1 MRKPIFIAG
10 PTACGK
16 SAVAKELAVKKRGE
30 IISVDSMQVYR
41 GLDIGT
47 AKPTAKERAAVPH
60 YLVDVIG
67 IDEAFDAA
75 KFVELTKAEIK
86 KINQPIFCG
95 GTGLYFQAWLQG
107 LGASPGGEP
116 KLRAELEGEETEAL
130 LQELQRKDPETHA
143 KIDRKNRRRI
153 VRAVEVIRLT
163 QKPFSEQR
171 AEWSGKAPE
180 NFFVIAREREDL
192 RKRINV
198 RVEAMFKAGLVA
210 ETCSLRSALEAN
222 AVARQALGYRQV
234 IEHLQGERDLP
245 DTVAR
250 VKSRTWQ
257 FARRQMTWF
266 RKMTGTRSLNV
277 MPDEAPKITAQR
289 IVDQLT

>member
-1 MRKPIFIAG
+1 MGKPIFIAG
-10 PTACGK
+10 PTASGK
-16 SAVAKELAVKKRGE
+16 SAVAMEVAIKKGGE
-30 IISVDSMQVYR
+30 IISVDSMQVYC

-47 AKPTAKERAAVPH
+47 AKPTAEERTAVTH
-60 YLVDVIG
+60 HLVDAIE

-75 KFVELTKAEIK
+75 KFVENTTATIK
-86 KINQPIFCG
+86 NIAQPIFCG
-95 GTGLYFQAWLQG
+95 GTGLYFQAWQEG
-107 LGASPGGEP
+107 LGASPGGDP
-116 KLRAELEGEETEAL
+116 KLRAELEGIETEAL
-130 LQELQRKDPETHA
+130 LQEIQRKDPETHA
-143 KIDRKNRRRI
+143 KIDRRNRRRI
-153 VRAVEVIRLT
+153 VRAAEVIRLT

-234 IEHLQGERDLP
+234 IEHLQGERNLP

-257 FARRQMTWF
+257 FARRQKTWF
-266 RKMTGTRSLNV
+266 RKIDGTRILNV
-277 MPDEAPKITAQR
+277 PPEEAPIITAQR
-289 IVDQLT
+289 IVEQLS

>member
-1 MRKPIFIAG
+1 MGKPIFIAG
-10 PTACGK
+10 PTASGK
-16 SAVAKELAVKKRGE
+16 SAVAMEVAKKKGGE
-30 IISVDSMQVYR
+30 IISVDSMQVYC

-47 AKPTAKERAAVPH
+47 AKPTTEEKAAVTH
-60 YLVDVIG
+60 HLVDAIQ
-67 IDEAFDAA
+67 IDEAFDAS
-75 KFVELTKAEIK
+75 KFVEFTKATIK
-86 KINQPIFCG
+86 KIAQPIFCG
-95 GTGLYFQAWLQG
+95 GTGLYFQAWQQG

-116 KLRAELEGEETEAL
+116 KLRSELEGLETEAL

-143 KIDRKNRRRI
+143 KIDRRNRRRI

-180 NFFVIAREREDL
+180 NFFVLAREREDL

-198 RVEAMFKAGLVA
+198 RVDAMFKTGLVA

-266 RKMTGTRSLNV
+266 RNMDGTRTLNV
-277 MPDEAPKITAQR
+277 SPDEVSTITAQR

>member
-1 MRKPIFIAG
+1 MGKPIFIAG

-16 SAVAKELAVKKRGE
+16 TAVATEVAIKKSGE
-30 IISVDSMQVYR
+30 IISVDSMQVYS

-47 AKPTAKERAAVPH
+47 AKPTEEERAAVTH
-60 YLVDVIG
+60 HLVDAIE

-75 KFVELTKAEIK
+75 KFVELTSAAIK
-86 KINQPIFCG
+86 KIAQPIFCG
-95 GTGLYFQAWLQG
+95 GTGLYFHAWLEG
-107 LGASPGGEP
+107 LGASPGGDP
-116 KLRAELEGEETEAL
+116 NVRAELEGIETEEL

-143 KIDRKNRRRI
+143 KIDAKNRRRI

-163 QKPFSEQR
+163 GRPFSAQQAAWR
-171 AEWSGKAPE
+171 GKAPE
-180 NFFVIAREREDL
+180 NFFVLSRDREDL
-192 RKRINV
+192 RKRINA

-210 ETCSLRSALEAN
+210 ETCSLRSALEGN

-245 DTVAR
+245 DTVTR

-266 RKMTGTRSLNV
+266 RKIEGTLTLNV
-277 MPDEAPKITAQR
+277 PLEETPLITAQR

>member
-1 MRKPIFIAG
+1 MGKPIFIAG
-10 PTACGK
+10 PTASGK
-16 SAVAKELAVKKRGE
+16 SAVAMEVAIKKGGE
-30 IISVDSMQVYR
+30 IISVDSMQVYC

-47 AKPTAKERAAVPH
+47 AKPTEEERAAVTH
-60 YLVDVIG
+60 HLVDAIE

-75 KFVELTKAEIK
+75 KFVKFTTTTIK
-86 KINQPIFCG
+86 KIAQPIFCG
-95 GTGLYFQAWLQG
+95 GTGLYFQAWQQG

-116 KLRAELEGEETEAL
+116 KLRSELEGLETEAL

-143 KIDRKNRRRI
+143 KIDAKNRRRI

-163 QKPFSEQR
+163 GRPFSAQR
-171 AEWSGKAPE
+171 AAWSGKAPE
-180 NFFVIAREREDL
+180 NFFVLSREREDL
-192 RKRINV
+192 RKRINA

-210 ETCSLRSALEAN
+210 ETCSLRSALEGN

-245 DTVAR
+245 ATVAR

-257 FARRQMTWF
+257 FAKRQMTWF
-266 RKMTGTRSLNV
+266 RKIDGTRTLNV
-277 MPDEAPKITAQR
+277 PPEEAPIITARR
-289 IVDQLT
+289 IVEQLT

>member
-1 MRKPIFIAG
+1 MGKPIFIAG
-10 PTACGK
+10 PTASGK
-16 SAVAKELAVKKRGE
+16 SAVAIEVAKKKGGE
-30 IISVDSMQVYR
+30 IISVDSMQVYC

-47 AKPTAKERAAVPH
+47 AKPTAEERAAVTH
-60 YLVDVIG
+60 HLVDAIE
-67 IDEAFDAA
+67 IDEVFDAA
-75 KFVELTKAEIK
+75 KFVKFIRTTIK
-86 KINQPIFCG
+86 KIAQPIFCG
-95 GTGLYFQAWLQG
+95 GTGLYFKAWQEG
-107 LGASPGGEP
+107 LGTSPGGEP
-116 KLRAELEGEETEAL
+116 KLRAELEGVETEAL

-143 KIDRKNRRRI
+143 KIDKKNKRRI

-163 QKPFSEQR
+163 DKPFSEQR
-171 AEWSGKAPE
+171 AVWRGKAPE
-180 NFFVIAREREDL
+180 NFFVLAREREDL
-192 RKRINV
+192 RKRINA
-198 RVEAMFKAGLVA
+198 RVEVMFEAGLVA
-210 ETCSLRSALEAN
+210 ETCSLRLALKAN

-266 RKMTGTRSLNV
+266 RKMDGTHTLNLT
-277 MPDEAPKITAQR
+277 PGEAPKITAQR

>member
-1 MRKPIFIAG
+1 M
-10 PTACGK
+10 
-16 SAVAKELAVKKRGE
+16 
-30 IISVDSMQVYR
+30 
-41 GLDIGT
+41 
-47 AKPTAKERAAVPH
+47 
-60 YLVDVIG
+60 
-67 IDEAFDAA
+67 
-75 KFVELTKAEIK
+75 
-86 KINQPIFCG
+86 
-95 GTGLYFQAWLQG
+95 
-107 LGASPGGEP
+107 
-116 KLRAELEGEETEAL
+116 RAELEGIETEEL

-143 KIDRKNRRRI
+143 KIDAKNRRRI

-180 NFFVIAREREDL
+180 NFFVLAREREDL
-192 RKRINV
+192 RKRINA

-266 RKMTGTRSLNV
+266 RKMNGTRTLNV
-277 MPDEAPKITAQR
+277 SPDEVSTITAQR

>member
-1 MRKPIFIAG
+1 MGKPIFIAG
-10 PTACGK
+10 PTASGK
-16 SAVAKELAVKKRGE
+16 SAVAMEVAKKKGGE

-47 AKPTAKERAAVPH
+47 AKPTAEERAAVTH
-60 YLVDVIG
+60 HLIDAIE

-75 KFVELTKAEIK
+75 KFVELTTAEID
-86 KINQPIFCG
+86 KIAQPIFCG
-95 GTGLYFQAWLQG
+95 GTGLYFQAWQQG

-116 KLRAELEGEETEAL
+116 KLRAELEGVETEAL

-163 QKPFSEQR
+163 KKPFSEQR
-171 AEWSGKAPE
+171 AERSGKAPE
-180 NFFVIAREREDL
+180 NFFVLARERENL
-192 RKRINV
+192 RKRIDM
-198 RVEAMFKAGLVA
+198 RVDAMFEAGLVK

-266 RKMTGTRSLNV
+266 RKMDGTRTLNLTS
-277 MPDEAPKITAQR
+277 DEAPKITAQR

>member
-1 MRKPIFIAG
+1 M
-10 PTACGK
+10 
-16 SAVAKELAVKKRGE
+16 
-30 IISVDSMQVYR
+30 
-41 GLDIGT
+41 
-47 AKPTAKERAAVPH
+47 
-60 YLVDVIG
+60 
-67 IDEAFDAA
+67 
-75 KFVELTKAEIK
+75 
-86 KINQPIFCG
+86 
-95 GTGLYFQAWLQG
+95 
-107 LGASPGGEP
+107 
-116 KLRAELEGEETEAL
+116 RAELEGVETEAL

-171 AEWSGKAPE
+171 AEWSGKAPA
-180 NFFVIAREREDL
+180 NFFVLARDREDL
-192 RKRINV
+192 RKRINT

>member
-1 MRKPIFIAG
+1 M
-10 PTACGK
+10 
-16 SAVAKELAVKKRGE
+16 
-30 IISVDSMQVYR
+30 
-41 GLDIGT
+41 
-47 AKPTAKERAAVPH
+47 
-60 YLVDVIG
+60 
-67 IDEAFDAA
+67 
-75 KFVELTKAEIK
+75 
-86 KINQPIFCG
+86 
-95 GTGLYFQAWLQG
+95 
-107 LGASPGGEP
+107 
-116 KLRAELEGEETEAL
+116 ETEEL
-130 LQELQRKDPETHA
+130 LQELQRKDPETHE

-245 DTVAR
+245 ATVAR

-257 FARRQMTWF
+257 FAKRQNTWF
-266 RKMTGTRSLNV
+266 RKLAGTLSLNV
-277 MPDEAPKITAQR
+277 TPDEAPKITARR

>member
-1 MRKPIFIAG
+1 MGKPIFIAG
-10 PTACGK
+10 PTASGK
-16 SAVAKELAVKKRGE
+16 SAVAIEVAKKKGGE
-30 IISVDSMQVYR
+30 IISVDSMQVYS

-47 AKPTAKERAAVPH
+47 AKPTAEERAAVTH
-60 YLVDVIG
+60 HLVDVIE
-67 IDEAFDAA
+67 IDEVFDAA
-75 KFVELTKAEIK
+75 KFVKFTRSTIK
-86 KINQPIFCG
+86 KIAQPIFCG
-95 GTGLYFQAWLQG
+95 GTGLYFKAWQEG
-107 LGASPGGEP
+107 LGTSPGGEP
-116 KLRAELEGEETEAL
+116 KLRAELEGVETEAL

-163 QKPFSEQR
+163 DKPFSEQR

-180 NFFVIAREREDL
+180 NFFVLAREREDL
-192 RKRINV
+192 RNRINA
-198 RVEAMFKAGLVA
+198 RVEVMFEAGLVA

-266 RKMTGTRSLNV
+266 RKMDGTHTLNV
-277 MPDEAPKITAQR
+277 TPDEAPKITAQR

>member
-1 MRKPIFIAG
+1 MGKPIFIAG
-10 PTACGK
+10 PTASGK
-16 SAVAKELAVKKRGE
+16 SAIGKEAAIKTGGE

-41 GLDIGT
+41 TLDIGT
-47 AKPTAKERAAVPH
+47 AKPTAEERLAVTH
-60 YLVDVIG
+60 HLVDAIE

-75 KFVELTKAEIK
+75 KFVELTTTAID
-86 KINQPIFCG
+86 KIAQPIFCG
-95 GTGLYFQAWLQG
+95 GTGLYFQAWQEG

-116 KLRAELEGEETEAL
+116 KLRAELEGVETEGL

-143 KIDRKNRRRI
+143 KIDRRNRRRI

-180 NFFVIAREREDL
+180 NFFVLAREREDL

-245 DTVAR
+245 DTEAR

-257 FARRQMTWF
+257 FAKRQMTWF
-266 RKMTGTRSLNV
+266 RKIDGTRTLNV
-277 MPDEAPKITAQR
+277 PPEEAPIITAQR
-289 IVDQLT
+289 IVEQLT

>member
-1 MRKPIFIAG
+1 MGKPIFIAG
-10 PTACGK
+10 PTASGK
-16 SAVAKELAVKKRGE
+16 SAVAKEVAIKKGGE
-30 IISVDSMQVYR
+30 IISVDSMQVYSS
-41 GLDIGT
+41 LNIGT
-47 AKPTAKERAAVPH
+47 AKPTEEERAAVTH
-60 YLVDVIG
+60 HLVDAIE

-75 KFVELTKAEIK
+75 KFVDSTSAVIK
-86 KINQPIFCG
+86 KIAQPIFCG

-171 AEWSGKAPE
+171 AEWSEKAPE
-180 NFFVIAREREDL
+180 NFFVLAREREDL

-245 DTVAR
+245 HTEGR

-266 RKMTGTRSLNV
+266 RKMHGARPMKVT
-277 MPDEAPKITAQR
+277 PDEEPIITAQR
-289 IVDQLT
+289 IIEQLS

>member
-1 MRKPIFIAG
+1 M
-10 PTACGK
+10 
-16 SAVAKELAVKKRGE
+16 
-30 IISVDSMQVYR
+30 
-41 GLDIGT
+41 
-47 AKPTAKERAAVPH
+47 
-60 YLVDVIG
+60 
-67 IDEAFDAA
+67 
-75 KFVELTKAEIK
+75 
-86 KINQPIFCG
+86 
-95 GTGLYFQAWLQG
+95 
-107 LGASPGGEP
+107 
-116 KLRAELEGEETEAL
+116 RAELEGVETEAL

-180 NFFVIAREREDL
+180 NFFVIAREREEL
-192 RKRINV
+192 RKRINA
-198 RVEAMFKAGLVA
+198 RVEAMFKAGLIA

-234 IEHLQGERDLP
+234 IEHLQGERDLS

-266 RKMTGTRSLNV
+266 RKMDGTRTLKVTAN
-277 MPDEAPKITAQR
+277 EGPKITAQR